1 MYLFPLFGL
10 QDNTDSKPL
19 EDSRERERDKGYERD
34 PSFKVADHLPATK
47 APSYRDPSYDSELP
61 TPSISRPRIVRDDL
75 MELILF
81 PVNLTFFRPEQ
92 NVKTLRK

>member
-61 TPSISRPRIVRDDL
+61 TPTAVDFTSANS
-75 MELILF
+75 
-81 PVNLTFFRPEQ
+81 T
-92 NVKTLRK
+92 